1 MLYYLNPSYKKSDS
15 DESLFLF
22 SSKTQI
28 IELVDLVVL
37 EQYGYQKSQRI
48 RDGS

>member
-1 MLYYLNPSYKKSDS
+1 MSNHLNYANKKSDS
-15 DESLFLF
+15 NESLFF

-28 IELVDLVVL
+28 IELVDLVAQ

>member
-1 MLYYLNPSYKKSDS
+1 MFIYSNHSYKNPYKKSDS
-15 DESLFLF
+15 SESLFLF

-37 EQYGYQKSQRI
+37 EQYGYQ
-48 RDGS
+48 

>member
-1 MLYYLNPSYKKSDS
+1 MSNHLNYANKKSDS

-37 EQYGYQKSQRI
+37 EQYGYQ
-48 RDGS
+48 

>member
-1 MLYYLNPSYKKSDS
+1 MSNYVYTSNKKSDS

-37 EQYGYQKSQRI
+37 EQYGYQ
-48 RDGS
+48 